1 LRLASSKIKNTKN
14 VIANVVKPAC
24 GGQDQHK
31 NRQAGYILIK
41 VNIRNNMMDGCSS
54 VQGDHHVL
62 RTRDD
67 IIWVL
72 LWFHGRRLL
81 SYPVNGIP

>member
-1 LRLASSKIKNTKN
+1 
-14 VIANVVKPAC
+14 
-24 GGQDQHK
+24 
-31 NRQAGYILIK
+31 
-41 VNIRNNMMDGCSS
+41 MMDGCSS